1 MKRLLSILL
10 LAACVFALA
19 SCGESEL
26 DNFVSLVDSA
36 EPSSVKTLTTV
47 ITAEEVF
54 HGTYLTT
61 IEEDGFR
68 FDYSYE
74 RYADVSEALDN
85 YIETVE
91 GSVYYKDGKYSEDG
105 ENWSLAQPT
114 VDIYAVV
121 LNINEANFDD
131 YILSEDGKTLIATF
145 SSEKSELVL
154 GRKISASAEIT
165 MVVKTNGVY
174 LTTISISYLSEL
186 GEVRIDT
193 SYAYPAIEE

>member
-114 VDIYAVV
+114 VDNYAVV

>member
-1 MKRLLSILL
+1 ML
-10 LAACVFALA
+10 
-19 SCGESEL
+19 
-26 DNFVSLVDSA
+26 
-36 EPSSVKTLTTV
+36 V

-114 VDIYAVV
+114 VDNYAVV